1 MIPKKLQ
8 TYLNKTATAAEA
20 VTHRTVYTAYDLAQT
35 TGIKLE
41 HIAKTI
47 LVKIEPPY
55 GGTGA
60 KHIIAVLPASHQ
72 LDLKKLKEILRAKKI
87 SIADERVMSKLF
99 KIKAG
104 AITPFSAMHGNA
116 PVFIDRALFKA
127 KKIMARSGSFTDSLF
142 VRPKDFIRVS
152 GGSLASFAKKVIGK
166 KQNKIK

>member
-8 TYLNKTATAAEA
+8 TYLNKTAVTAEA
-20 VTHRTVYTAYDLAQT
+20 VAHRTVYTAYDLAKT
-35 TGIKLE
+35 TGVNLG

-47 LVKIEPPY
+47 LVKVEPPY
-55 GGTGA
+55 GEAKT

-72 LDLKKLKEILRAKKI
+72 LDLKKLKDILKAKKLG
-87 SIADERVMSKLF
+87 IADERLMSKLF

-116 PVFIDRALFKA
+116 PVFIDRTLLKA

-142 VRPKDFIRVS
+142 FKPKDFIGVS
-152 GGSLASFAKKVIGK
+152 GGLLASFAKKIIGK
-166 KQNKIK
+166 K

>member
-8 TYLNKTATAAEA
+8 TYLNKTAIAAEA
-20 VTHRTVYTAYDLAQT
+20 VAHRTVYTAYDLAQT

-47 LVKIEPPY
+47 LVKVEPPH
-55 GGTGA
+55 GETKT

-72 LDLKKLKEILRAKKI
+72 LDLKKLKVILKAKKL

-104 AITPFSAMHGNA
+104 AITPFAAMHGNT
-116 PVFIDRALFKA
+116 PVFVDQALLKA
-127 KKIMARSGSFTDSLF
+127 KRIMARSGSFTDSLF
-142 VRPKDFIRVS
+142 IKPKDFIKVS
-152 GGSLASFAKKVIGK
+152 GGVLTSFAKKVIGK
-166 KQNKIK
+166 R

>member
-8 TYLNKTATAAEA
+8 TYLNKTAVAAEA
-20 VTHRTVYTAYDLAQT
+20 VVHRTVYTAYDLAQT

-41 HIAKTI
+41 QIAKTI
-47 LVKIEPPY
+47 LVKVEPPY
-55 GGTGA
+55 GEKKD

-72 LDLKKLKEILRAKKI
+72 LDLKKLQGILKAKKL

-104 AITPFSAMHGNA
+104 AITPFSARHSST
-116 PVFIDRALFKA
+116 PVFIDKTLLKA

-142 VRPKDFIRVS
+142 LKPKDFIKVS

-166 KQNKIK
+166 K